1 MGGMTTSRW
10 VTVGMLLVSVLGT
23 AGATTPALAGPTEQE
38 ITVTGTVQAGVE
50 PRCSL
55 LPGQGR
61 TPYLLVGG
69 DPSVVKPGAHLVVR
83 GRPDPGALTTCMQGT
98 PLHVSEAHPA

>member
-1 MGGMTTSRW
+1 MTTSRW
-10 VTVGMLLVSVLGT
+10 VTTGMLLVSVLGM
-23 AGATTPALAGPTEQE
+23 AGAAAPAIADPGAEQ
-38 ITVTGTVQAGVE
+38 ITVTGRVQAGVE
-50 PRCSL
+50 PRCFL

-61 TPYLLVGG
+61 SPYLLVGG

-83 GRPDPGALTTCMQGT
+83 GRPDPGAPTTCMQGT

>member
-1 MGGMTTSRW
+1 MTTSRW
-10 VTVGMLLVSVLGT
+10 VTAGVLAVSVLGA
-23 AGATTPALAGPTEQE
+23 AGSAAPAIAGPGDQE
-38 ITVTGTVQAGVE
+38 VTVTGRVEAGVE
-50 PRCSL
+50 PRCFL

-83 GRPDPGALTTCMQGT
+83 GRPDPGAPSTCMQGT
-98 PLHVSEAHPA
+98 PLHVTEAHPA

>member
-1 MGGMTTSRW
+1 M
-10 VTVGMLLVSVLGT
+10 SVLGT
-23 AGATTPALAGPTEQE
+23 AGAAAPAIAGPGGGQE
-38 ITVTGTVQAGVE
+38 ITATGRVEAGVE
-50 PRCSL
+50 ARCFL

-83 GRPDPGALTTCMQGT
+83 GRPDPGAPSTCMQGT
-98 PLHVSEAHPA
+98 PLHVIEAHPA

>member
-1 MGGMTTSRW
+1 MGAMTTSRW
-10 VTVGMLLVSVLGT
+10 VTVGVLLVSVLGL
-23 AGATTPALAGPTEQE
+23 AGATPAVAGSGEQE
-38 ITVTGTVQAGVE
+38 ITVTGRVEAGVE
-50 PRCSL
+50 PRCAL